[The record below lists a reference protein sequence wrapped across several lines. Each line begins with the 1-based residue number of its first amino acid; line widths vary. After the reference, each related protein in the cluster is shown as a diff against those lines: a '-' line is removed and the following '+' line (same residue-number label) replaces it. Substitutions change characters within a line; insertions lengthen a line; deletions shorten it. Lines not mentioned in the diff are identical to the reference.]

1 MKILIHPEKKCA
13 AKDGYSP
20 GISNF
25 CPNKHRKQMAGT
37 KRIRE
42 LIGENEIEQ
51 AINLLIDYLEK
62 DAGSGDLLDSA
73 ILQKSRWVEYKRKNI
88 SGLGED
94 KEINGIR
101 AALLNISRE
110 IDNRATQ
117 GHPTHLT
124 ESGYSP
130 PPKPPQFD
138 SPPPAQQPAY
148 IARCFFNAD
157 PNSYFVTPTNQIVM
171 LNPLTNFSTVVANR
185 VASMNPNFAW
195 VYLFPNGFFY
205 NVDHAGAIWGV
216 NAFGMPVQ
224 MGYVQYM

>member
-1 MKILIHPEKKCA
+1 
-13 AKDGYSP
+13 
-20 GISNF
+20 
-25 CPNKHRKQMAGT
+25 MADT

-51 AINLLIDYLEK
+51 AIQMLIAHLEHIP
-62 DAGSGDLLDSA
+62 GSRDLFDSA

-110 IDNRATQ
+110 ADNRAEH
-117 GHPTHLT
+117 GHKSHVADT
-124 ESGYSP
+124 GYSP

-138 SPPPAQQPAY
+138 SPPPAQTQPQY
-148 IARCFFNAD
+148 LARCFFNAD
-157 PNSYFVTPTNQIVM
+157 PNSYFVTPANQVVM
-171 LNPLTNFSTVVANR
+171 VNPLTNFSTVVANR
-185 VASMNPNFAW
+185 VASVNPNFAW

-224 MGYVQYM
+224 MGYVQYF

>member
-1 MKILIHPEKKCA
+1 
-13 AKDGYSP
+13 
-20 GISNF
+20 
-25 CPNKHRKQMAGT
+25 MADT
-37 KRIRE
+37 RRIRE

-51 AINLLIDYLEK
+51 AIRLLIDELENA
-62 DAGSGDLLDSA
+62 AGSGDLLDSA
-73 ILQKSRWVEYKRKNI
+73 ILQKSRWVEYKKKNI

-110 IDNRATQ
+110 IDNRAAT
-117 GHPTHLT
+117 GHATKLSDSSHT
-124 ESGYSP
+124 P

-138 SPPPAQQPAY
+138 TPQPPQTQPQY
-148 IARCFFNAD
+148 IARCFFNND
-157 PNSYFVTPTNQIVM
+157 PNSYFVTPANQIVVV
-171 LNPLTNFSTVVANR
+171 NPLTNFSTIVANR
-185 VASMNPNFAW
+185 VASVNPNFAW

-205 NVDHAGAIWGV
+205 NVDHSGAIWGV